1 MLMFKRALLLL
12 FIAIEIGFM
21 VNLSGVSLIYNINFI
36 NQISANDW
44 QRLIN
49 LSLYKTLAFKG
60 AIKNNLPTSAKT
72 YANVSTIMSAVTTFQ
87 SIAFISKVNKIK
99 KI

>member
-1 MLMFKRALLLL
+1 
-12 FIAIEIGFM
+12 
-21 VNLSGVSLIYNINFI
+21 
-36 NQISANDW
+36 
-44 QRLIN
+44 
-49 LSLYKTLAFKG
+49 LYKTLAFKG
-60 AIKNNLPTSAKT
+60 VIKNNLPTSAKT